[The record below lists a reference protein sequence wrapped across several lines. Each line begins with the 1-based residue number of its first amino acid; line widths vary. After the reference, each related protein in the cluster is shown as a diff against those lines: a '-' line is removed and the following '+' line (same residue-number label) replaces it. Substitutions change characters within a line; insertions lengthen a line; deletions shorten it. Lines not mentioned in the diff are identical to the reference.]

1 MSENLSHF
9 LVNLVSNPDRMAAY
23 LADPDRVF
31 EEAGL
36 TPEEREAIRSRDGRK
51 LDEALTD
58 GFRLQSFINNDMPTT
73 KKAPMRK
80 KKSGVK
86 KKKPAARKPARRKKG
101 GAKKKGSKR

>member
-9 LVNLVSNPDRMAAY
+9 LVTLVSNPDRMAAY

-58 GFRLQSFINNDMPTT
+58 GFRLQSYVNNDMPTT
-73 KKAPMRK
+73 EKAPTRRK
-80 KKSGVK
+80 KSVVK

-101 GAKKKGSKR
+101 GKKKGSKR

>member
-1 MSENLSHF
+1 MSGNLSQF
-9 LVNLVSNPDRMAAY
+9 LVTLVSNPDRMAAY

-73 KKAPMRK
+73 KKAPARK

-86 KKKPAARKPARRKKG
+86 KKRPAARKPARRKKG

>member
-1 MSENLSHF
+1 MSENLSQF

-36 TPEEREAIRSRDGRK
+36 TPQEREAIRSRDGRK

-73 KKAPMRK
+73 RKAPARK
-80 KKSGVK
+80 KKPTVK
-86 KKKPAARKPARRKKG
+86 KKKPAVKKPARRKKG
-101 GAKKKGSKR
+101 GTKKKGSKR

>member
-36 TPEEREAIRSRDGRK
+36 TPQEREAIRSRDGRK

-58 GFRLQSFINNDMPTT
+58 GFRLQSFVNNDMPTT
-73 KKAPMRK
+73 RKAPTRK
-80 KKSGVK
+80 KKSTVK
-86 KKKPAARKPARRKKG
+86 KKKPAVKKPARRKKG
-101 GAKKKGSKR
+101 GAKKGSKR

>member
-9 LVNLVSNPDRMAAY
+9 LVNLVSNPDTMAAY

-31 EEAGL
+31 EQAGL
-36 TPEEREAIRSRDGRK
+36 TPQEREAVRSRDGRK

-58 GFRLQSFINNDMPTT
+58 GFRLQNLINNDMPTT
-73 KKAPMRK
+73 RKTPARK
-80 KKSGVK
+80 KKPTVK
-86 KKKPAARKPARRKKG
+86 KKKPARKPARRKKG

>member
-36 TPEEREAIRSRDGRK
+36 TPQEREAIRSRDGRK

-58 GFRLQSFINNDMPTT
+58 GFRLQSYVNNDMPTT
-73 KKAPMRK
+73 DTSRTRK
-80 KKSGVK
+80 KKRTVK
-86 KKKPAARKPARRKKG
+86 KKKPAVKKPARRKKG